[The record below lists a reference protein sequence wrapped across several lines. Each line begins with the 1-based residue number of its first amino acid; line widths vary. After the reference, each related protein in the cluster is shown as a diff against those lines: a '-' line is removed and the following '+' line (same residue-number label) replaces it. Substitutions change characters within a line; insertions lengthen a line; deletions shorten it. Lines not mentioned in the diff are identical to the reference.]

1 MTARSTNTALKF
13 PAAPSAAPQRARPNP
28 ARSDLSTSL
37 TLAAMSLGYGVVQL
51 DVTIVNTALGSIG
64 SSLGGGVSELQWVVS
79 AYTIAFAAFI
89 LTAGALGDRIGAK
102 RVFMAGFAVF
112 TAASVG
118 CALSPNATI
127 LIAARAVQGF
137 GAAIL
142 VPNSLALLSHAYP
155 DDKARGRAV
164 GIWAAGASLALTAGP
179 LVGGGLIALVG
190 WRSIFLVNLPIGL
203 AGLWLSWRYASE
215 TTRSPQREID
225 LPGQL
230 AAIAALGCL
239 AGAIIEGGSL
249 GWSNGFVI
257 AGFIAAAVLAILFVL
272 QERRASQPML
282 PLSLFAHRIFALTS
296 MVGLLVN
303 VAFYG
308 LIFVFSLYF
317 QRVNGWSPFAT
328 GLAFVPMMGAVLP
341 VNLLA
346 PRLAERIGA
355 PATIAVGAVLSR
367 GWMSGVARDRAG
379 HQLRLDLRAADRDR
393 WRPRPFG
400 AAADVDAAGQRR
412 EAALRHCRRRA
423 QRDAADRQRVGRGP
437 VRLARGSSQRA
448 ALWHT
453 PIAGDFRRPAAGRGR
468 CDLVWRFAAG
478 RAVAAWSF
486 GSENQNRSSDSCFD
500 AFSSR
505 EPVSTSLENALAPAQ
520 GKVRATKRHRRAEH
534 ERGDPR
540 EHARDG
546 RDCAR
551 PGGDRAG
558 ADQQENAD
566 RDQELPHPLR
576 DLSGHRAM
584 HQIGGE
590 IAAAK
595 AHRRDQPPRDR
606 RSRRHEFAGI
616 GPPEAAEV
624 EAEARAEH
632 VHGQRQQH
640 ARNHRAGQNQA
651 AWKIDRLGHAV
662 LVR

>member
-13 PAAPSAAPQRARPNP
+13 PAAPPAAPQRARPNP
-28 ARSDLSTSL
+28 ARSGLATSL

-102 RVFMAGFAVF
+102 RVFMAGFAIF

-257 AGFIAAAVLAILFVL
+257 AGFVAAAVLAILFVL

-282 PLSLFAHRIFALTS
+282 PLSLFRHRLFALTS

-355 PATIAVGAVLSR
+355 PATIAVGAVLSAVGCLALLGIGQGTSYALICAQLIVIGGGLGLLVPPLTSTLLGSVEKQR
-367 GWMSGVARDRAG
+367 SGIAAGVLNATRQTGSVLGVALFGSLAG
-379 HQLRLDLRAADRDR
+379 QANALLPGTHVSLVISAGLLLVAAAAI
-393 WRPRPFG
+393 WFG
-400 AAADVDAAGQRR
+400 A
-412 EAALRHCRRRA
+412 
-423 QRDAADRQRVGRGP
+423 
-437 VRLARGSSQRA
+437 S
-448 ALWHT
+448 
-453 PIAGDFRRPAAGRGR
+453 
-468 CDLVWRFAAG
+468 
-478 RAVAAWSF
+478 
-486 GSENQNRSSDSCFD
+486 
-500 AFSSR
+500 
-505 EPVSTSLENALAPAQ
+505 
-520 GKVRATKRHRRAEH
+520 
-534 ERGDPR
+534 
-540 EHARDG
+540 
-546 RDCAR
+546 
-551 PGGDRAG
+551 
-558 ADQQENAD
+558 
-566 RDQELPHPLR
+566 
-576 DLSGHRAM
+576 
-584 HQIGGE
+584 
-590 IAAAK
+590 
-595 AHRRDQPPRDR
+595 PP
-606 RSRRHEFAGI
+606 
-616 GPPEAAEV
+616 
-624 EAEARAEH
+624 AEA
-632 VHGQRQQH
+632 
-640 ARNHRAGQNQA
+640 
-651 AWKIDRLGHAV
+651 
-662 LVR
+662 